1 MTLRIPGAFLI
12 PLLAVGG
19 AHAGFADEPALRE
32 VRVAPLP
39 PEEWSPETRA
49 KLEATVRRV
58 AGLVEQAQ
66 APAKPLPILTVIA
79 RHPTLLGPFLE
90 FTGTLATRGVLS
102 RRDSELLALR
112 TAWNCRSAFEWGH
125 HVLYARAAG
134 IGDVEIARIAAR
146 EIGPEWS
153 PRERSLL
160 AAADELH
167 ARQRIADATW
177 SALVRDFDEPQR
189 IEIPFI
195 VGQYTMLSMVAES
208 LGVPVEPELPKLPA
222 ALP

>member
-1 MTLRIPGAFLI
+1 MGIRIPGALLI
-12 PLLAVGG
+12 PVLAMGG
-19 AHAGFADEPALRE
+19 AHAGFAEPPDRE
-32 VRVAPLP
+32 LRVAPLP

-49 KLEATVRRV
+49 TLEGTVRRV
-58 AGLVEQAQ
+58 AGLVEREQ

-79 RHPTLLGPFLE
+79 RHPTLLGPFIE

-112 TAWNCRSAFEWGH
+112 TAWSCGSEFEWGH

-134 IGDVEIARIAAR
+134 IGDAEIARTASR

-153 PRERSLL
+153 PRERALL

-167 ARQRIADATW
+167 ARQHLSDATW
-177 SALVRDFDEPQR
+177 AALARDFDEPQR

-208 LGVPVEPELPKLPA
+208 LGVPVEAELPKLPEA
-222 ALP
+222 AR